1 MFELMPGLLVPEG
14 PDDVRLE
21 EDLDA
26 ELAALLTDP
35 RARWT
40 AADLEDLAAAAAA
53 WPSED
58 PEAPVEA
65 LEGQINRLRCLLA
78 AARADLEDAAAQHA
92 VLRADRDAVLRRE
105 DAALEHRAA
114 AVQERNAAHA
124 EAQAAHAAL
133 SSALVDLALTRAE
146 ATLPEVYDPTTLTQH
161 LHDTPPGP
169 ALATA
174 VATAVT
180 PGTLGRLPDDTLI
193 ELAAATG
200 RITSWAAAAQLA
212 AVAAYADRVAAS
224 PLAGDDHGD
233 AVAIAELALACGVS
247 RYAMAKT
254 LTTAQV
260 LPRDFPHLHHALAT
274 GGLDPAK
281 ARLVV
286 EKTLCHGNSVLAA
299 VEEGVLPV
307 IVQITKPQLAE
318 LIDRLI
324 AQADPAAHHE
334 RAAEART
341 ERRVTFRPAGHGMAT
356 MNLFAAA
363 EDVEAVRAVLNAATL
378 AARQAQP
385 DLPGRAHLEDP
396 DRPNTPA
403 DPDGRHPAAT
413 RADTLIDLL
422 LGTTPSS
429 SPSTRTGP
437 RRRHRPDPVLSP
449 VRRRRHSPATCAATA
464 PSRPNSPAN
473 SPPTAPGAAPPST
486 TGPTPPP
493 TAPSSAS
500 AAAPTP
506 PATSPQP
513 PPAHSSTSATG
524 AAASPDAANPPN
536 AATSTTARPGAGAA
550 PTAPPA
556 TATCIPCAATTTSSS
571 NAASPPSPPPPAR
584 PSGPPPPDAPTPPT
598 PNDYPAE
605 PIPRRTARSVSEV
618 TTGTSRPVTSPALPR
633 RSSQTPVRPASRA
646 PRASMSSS
654 SPT

>member
-1 MFELMPGLLVPEG
+1 MFELMPSLLVPEG

-92 VLRADRDAVLRRE
+92 VLRADRDTALQRA

-385 DLPGRAHLEDP
+385 DLPGRAHVEDP

-413 RADTLIDLL
+413 RADTLIDLI
-422 LGTTPSS
+422 LGTTP
-429 SPSTRTGP
+429 
-437 RRRHRPDPVLSP
+437 
-449 VRRRRHSPATCAATA
+449 
-464 PSRPNSPAN
+464 
-473 SPPTAPGAAPPST
+473 
-486 TGPTPPP
+486 
-493 TAPSSAS
+493 
-500 AAAPTP
+500 AAAPAPAPARADVTVLIPFSVLFGDDDTP
-506 PATSPQP
+506 CDLRGYGPVPAQLARELAADGTWRCAAVDDRPDSPTHGTVLGLGRSAHTAGYIPTAATRAFVQLRDRRCRFPGCRQP
-513 PPAHSSTSATG
+513 AQRCDLDHRTPWCKGSADGATCDCNLHPLCRHHHQLKQRGFIPEPTPTG
-524 AAASPDAANPPN
+524 A
-536 AATSTTARPGAGAA
+536 TQWTTPAGRTYTAHPERLPG
-550 PTAPPA
+550 
-556 TATCIPCAATTTSSS
+556 
-571 NAASPPSPPPPAR
+571 
-584 PSGPPPPDAPTPPT
+584 
-598 PNDYPAE
+598 
-605 PIPRRTARSVSEV
+605 
-618 TTGTSRPVTSPALPR
+618 
-633 RSSQTPVRPASRA
+633 
-646 PRASMSSS
+646 
-654 SPT
+654 